1 MPTLANVSIN
11 DNSNWTTM
19 LNMIYPVGSY
29 YLSTKSTSP
38 ATIFGGSWSALT
50 GRFLYCNSSTSTG
63 GSNNAIV
70 VSHNH
75 SASSASAGTHSH
87 NGYNVSGAD
96 ICIMIN
102 SNAASAGVSRT
113 TTFVEGG
120 SGNKW
125 VRAQHATQSSGAH
138 AHTITVSSKGSSGT
152 NANMPQY
159 QACYAWYRTA

>member
-1 MPTLANVSIN
+1 MPTLTNVSIK
-11 DNSNWTTM
+11 DNSSWTTM

-38 ATIFGGSWSALT
+38 STIFGGSWSALT

-75 SASSASAGTHSH
+75 SASSSSAGAHTHRVTGTGYGYDWIAAGGDGLNANA
-87 NGYNVSGAD
+87 NGD
-96 ICIMIN
+96 FQ
-102 SNAASAGVSRT
+102 SNWLTNSAG
-113 TTFVEGG
+113 
-120 SGNKW
+120 
-125 VRAQHATQSSGAH
+125 AH
-138 AHTITVSSKGSSGT
+138 THTITVSSKGSSGT

>member
-38 ATIFGGSWSALT
+38 STMFGGSWSALT

-75 SASSASAGTHSH
+75 SASSSSAGAHTHGISA
-87 NGYNVSGAD
+87 YSGGIVFTQAGLVWQGEGGPNYSAPID
-96 ICIMIN
+96 WGPGLYA
-102 SNAASAGVSRT
+102 SSAG
-113 TTFVEGG
+113 
-120 SGNKW
+120 
-125 VRAQHATQSSGAH
+125 AH
-138 AHTITVSSKGSSGT
+138 THTITVSSKGSSGT

-159 QACYAWYRTA
+159 KACYAWYRTA

>member
-1 MPTLANVSIN
+1 
-11 DNSNWTTM
+11 M

-38 ATIFGGSWSALT
+38 STIFGGSWSALT

-75 SASSASAGTHSH
+75 SASSSSAGSH
-87 NGYNVSGAD
+87 NHKAH
-96 ICIMIN
+96 
-102 SNAASAGVSRT
+102 SNTGVKFSCHISSSAASSVGASRYIWGGDSDNQWYWESST
-113 TTFVEGG
+113 TQ
-120 SGNKW
+120 N
-125 VRAQHATQSSGAH
+125 AGAH
-138 AHTITVSSKGSSGT
+138 THTITVSSKGSSGT

-159 QACYAWYRTA
+159 QACYA

>member
-1 MPTLANVSIN
+1 MATTLADISIN

-38 ATIFGGSWSALT
+38 ATIFSGSWSALT
-50 GRFLYCNSSTSTG
+50 GRFLYCNNSTSTG
-63 GSNNAIV
+63 GNNNAIV

-75 SASSASAGTHSH
+75 SASSSSAGAHTHNLN
-87 NGYNVSGAD
+87 NGSLGTTTTGWETGSGQSD
-96 ICIMIN
+96 KLWYGQVKGVRSIWQWIGYTTQ
-102 SNAASAGVSRT
+102 SAG
-113 TTFVEGG
+113 
-120 SGNKW
+120 
-125 VRAQHATQSSGAH
+125 
-138 AHTITVSSKGSSGT
+138 AHTHTVTVASKGVSGT